1 MKSKWL
7 KITIPVDIFSLSEKL
22 HSCAYKTGM
31 DSGFELLS
39 YDDSQLSAKYFER
52 HIEKE
57 VIEDP
62 FGEVSEVEMIRYQT
76 IDFSIFS
83 FEKENAV
90 LMIENPPRSVKGLI
104 NALSQSIGFGFFI
117 EVLNLNIHTFISF
130 LKKTFGGS
138 SVKVLSLR
146 ANNIRLTEKTTGAID
161 VVSIGDALSDVTNF
175 FNKNEVKVVKAKMS
189 IFTGDSRSMLS
200 ISDTGHLIFS
210 EELFET
216 IKSYMSNVLTPNG

>member
-22 HSCAYKTGM
+22 HYCAYKTGM

-39 YDDSQLSAKYFER
+39 YDESQLTAKYFER
-52 HIEKE
+52 HVEKE
-57 VIEDP
+57 IIKDP

-83 FEKENAV
+83 FERDNTV

-104 NALSQSIGFGFFI
+104 NALSQSIGFGFFV
-117 EVLNLNIHTFISF
+117 ESLNLNIHTFISF

-161 VVSIGDALSDVTNF
+161 VLSIGDALSDVSNF
-175 FNKNEVKVVKAKMS
+175 FNKNEIKVVKAKVS
-189 IFTGDSRSMLS
+189 IFTGNSRSILS
-200 ISDTGHLIFS
+200 VSDTGYFVFS
-210 EELFET
+210 EELFDT
-216 IKSYMSNVLTPNG
+216 VKSYMSNVLTPNG

>member
-22 HSCAYKTGM
+22 HYCAYKTGM

-39 YDDSQLSAKYFER
+39 YDDSQLTAKYFER

-83 FEKENAV
+83 FERDNAV

-104 NALSQSIGFGFFI
+104 HALSQSIGFGFFV
-117 EVLNLNIHTFISF
+117 EVLSLNIHIFISF

-161 VVSIGDALSDVTNF
+161 VVSIGDALSDVSNF

-189 IFTGDSRSMLS
+189 IFTGNSRSMLS
-200 ISDTGHLIFS
+200 VSDTGHLIFS
-210 EELFET
+210 EELLEI
-216 IKSYMSNVLTPNG
+216 IKSYMSNTLTPNV